1 MARFQ
6 ILAQMLALPRP
17 MPIAEADTPAEAVR
31 KAREFEQKGRQD
43 LQIGDSEAQQ
53 YYPVAQFAAKHGIR

>member
-1 MARFQ
+1 MRIVFRMPGYKGNALIFAGKQVCIPIFRF
-6 ILAQMLALPRP
+6 
-17 MPIAEADTPAEAVR
+17 
-31 KAREFEQKGRQD
+31 GQD